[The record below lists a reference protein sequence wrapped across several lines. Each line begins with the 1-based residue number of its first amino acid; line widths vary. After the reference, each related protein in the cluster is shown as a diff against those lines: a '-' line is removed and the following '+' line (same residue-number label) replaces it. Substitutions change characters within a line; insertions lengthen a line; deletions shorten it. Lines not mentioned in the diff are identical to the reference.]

1 MTFNVNRNRYRTGFA
16 GNWLVCLL
24 LAVCFVMLSAGTKQV
39 YAAVHVPR
47 LSEKRFEAELLDMVD
62 EYDGYVLKSRAARD
76 PYLSRRLILKS
87 ADRTIDP
94 AVYGAVEAIQDREGH
109 YILQFESADAAMQA
123 QEKLE
128 QLSSTI
134 YVEPD
139 RYVFLASAD
148 NVHDRLEDEEVVNW
162 GVNAIGADIFAWY
175 LKKTGA
181 EGSVKVAVLDSGIR
195 KTHEIFEE
203 RLSPN
208 GEYDYYSKDDDAS
221 DEYGHGTMV
230 AGIVAQCTK
239 GLDNIRIIPVR
250 VLGSTG
256 GTSFSICA
264 AAVLGVSNYA
274 DVLNLSFAMSSTTI
288 SELSEGQLEES
299 RYMEECIHNVTE
311 AGTVVVISAGN
322 SHGDSAQY
330 VPANI
335 TDDIAAGCIVVGNST
350 KQKTPSTSSN
360 YGEAVDVSAPG
371 TGIVSSYI
379 GSDRKYAMNSGTS
392 FSAPH
397 VAAAAAMLKL
407 YDPSLSPA
415 EIEMELESHV
425 NPLNGTLGRNYG
437 SGIIDL
443 TQFIPQEYLDAYDQY
458 IADIEAVIAKINA
471 LPETIALDDK
481 ADVEDARSAY
491 DALTDDQKS
500 RVTNLSVL
508 EAAEECII
516 KLEADKE
523 AADAVI
529 AKISGL
535 PETITLDD
543 KAIVKEARSAYDAL
557 TDDQKS
563 LVTNLTVLTDAED
576 QISRLEAD
584 QAAAE
589 SVMELISDLPSPI
602 TLADKEAVEYA
613 RASYDALTDDQKSL
627 VTNLSVLEAAEAKVQ
642 ELINAAEDKEEEQTD
657 SQKKYPRSDPKP
669 NVTYR
674 VPLKKKQKTR
684 VLRVIGLADGDK
696 VVSWK
701 SSNKKKAKVTGKPD
715 GTCQIKAGKK
725 TGKVRITAVTASG
738 RKVIFKLRIQSSKVK
753 TEKIRI
759 AKRTVRISAG
769 ETYALM
775 PERYP
780 ITSVQKITYKSRDK
794 SVAKVSKKGVIRGIA
809 AGTTKVVISSGDRK
823 IKVKVIVS

>member
-16 GNWLVCLL
+16 GNWFVCLF
-24 LAVCFVMLSAGTKQV
+24 LAVCFVMLSAGAKQV

-62 EYDGYVLKSRAARD
+62 EYDGYVSKSRAARD

-94 AVYGAVEAIQDREGH
+94 AVYGAVEAIQDKDGH
-109 YILQFESADAAMQA
+109 YILQFDSSDAAMQA
-123 QEKLE
+123 QEELE

-139 RYVFLASAD
+139 RYVFLAD
-148 NVHDRLEDEEVVNW
+148 VTDVHDRLEDEEVTNW
-162 GVNAIGADIFAWY
+162 GVDAIGADRYAWY
-175 LKKTGA
+175 LNKTGA
-181 EGSVKVAVLDSGIR
+181 AGSVSVAVLDSGVR
-195 KTHEIFEE
+195 KTHELFES
-203 RLSPN
+203 RLSSD

-221 DEYGHGTMV
+221 DVYGHGTMV

-239 GLDNIRIIPVR
+239 DLDNIRIIPVR
-250 VLGSTG
+250 VLGNTG

-330 VPANI
+330 APANI

-379 GSDRKYAMNSGTS
+379 GSDRKYATNSGTS

-425 NPLNGTLGRNYG
+425 NPLNGTSGRNFG

-471 LPETIALDDK
+471 LPERITLRDK
-481 ADVEDARSAY
+481 TDVEEARSAY
-491 DALTDDQKS
+491 DMLTDDQKS
-500 RVTNLSVL
+500 QITNLSVL
-508 EAAEECII
+508 A
-516 KLEADKE
+516 
-523 AADAVI
+523 
-529 AKISGL
+529 
-535 PETITLDD
+535 
-543 KAIVKEARSAYDAL
+543 
-557 TDDQKS
+557 
-563 LVTNLTVLTDAED
+563 DAED
-576 QISRLEAD
+576 QISRLQAD

-642 ELINAAEDKEEEQTD
+642 ELINAAEDKEKEQTD
-657 SQKKYPRSDPKP
+657 SQKKYARSDPKP

-674 VPLKKKQKTR
+674 VPLKKKQKTK

-701 SSNKKKAKVTGKPD
+701 SSNKKKARVTGKPD